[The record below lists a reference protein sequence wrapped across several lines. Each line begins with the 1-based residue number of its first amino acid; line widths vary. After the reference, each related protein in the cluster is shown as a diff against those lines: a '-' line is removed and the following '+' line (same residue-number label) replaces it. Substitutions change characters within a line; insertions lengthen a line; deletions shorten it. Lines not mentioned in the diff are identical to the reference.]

1 METEKYKKKK
11 NTYKR
16 FVHFF
21 MNKMKLYRLVYDT
34 KKKDYKKQSQV
45 VKPQTDKPVIEN
57 LSINK
62 ESSILK

>member
-1 METEKYKKKK
+1 MIK
-11 NTYKR
+11 
-16 FVHFF
+16 
-21 MNKMKLYRLVYDT
+21 
-34 KKKDYKKQSQV
+34 KKKDYKKQRQV